1 MQEGS
6 GWIDNSCAAAPVL
19 KNHVDQ
25 AMGWV
30 PADLVIRNVAILDIV
45 TGRLNRGDIAICG
58 RFVVGGYDEYRGETE
73 IHGSGLYAVPG
84 FIDTHVHVE
93 SSLVLP
99 YEFER
104 MVLPRGT
111 TTAICDP
118 HEIANVLG
126 TAGLDFFLQSSAG
139 MFMDLR
145 VNLSSCVPA
154 TRIGTSGA
162 ILGAMDLA
170 PYASRAHGLAEVMSL
185 ADILDTDPDMMDK
198 LNLFWNRHVDGHMPG
213 IGREPAHG
221 RMLNMLAAVNIKT
234 DHESTTMQEALAKQ
248 ERGIRILIREGTGC
262 KNLEALMPFITTAN
276 SFTTAFCTDDFHP
289 ADVVRDGH
297 LDYVIRKAIALY
309 NPEHNGAD
317 RRQHLVN
324 VYRMASFAAAQIF
337 GFNQGLNR
345 RGEIVPGALADIVL
359 LRDLETC
366 DVASVVKAGRP
377 VTEELFRT
385 RPAITPVGHDS
396 VNIRTV
402 TAADFQLKSANPE
415 VVVMGVIPDNV
426 LTSAL
431 HARLEI
437 RDGELCADPTRDIL
451 KAAVLERHGRS
462 AGNIGIGFVSGF
474 QLQKGAIAST
484 VGHDDHNITVVGVK
498 DQDMAIAV
506 NALKAM
512 GGGYVVVD
520 DGRIAAS
527 LPLPVAGLMSET
539 SFEET
544 ACREEEI
551 RKAARALLHDGV
563 AGLPQPL
570 ISTSFLSLSVIP
582 DVRLCDAGL
591 TRNDG
596 TGPRLVWDQRKNAPK
611 EPESAL

>member
-1 MQEGS
+1 
-6 GWIDNSCAAAPVL
+6 
-19 KNHVDQ
+19 
-25 AMGWV
+25 
-30 PADLVIRNVAILDIV
+30 
-45 TGRLNRGDIAICG
+45 
-58 RFVVGGYDEYRGETE
+58 
-73 IHGSGLYAVPG
+73 VPG

-126 TAGLDFFLQSSAG
+126 TPGLDFFLQSSAG
-139 MFMDLR
+139 MVMDLR

-162 ILGAMDLA
+162 VLGAPELA
-170 PYASRAHGLAEVMSL
+170 LYASQAHGLAEVMSL

-198 LNLFWNRHVDGHMPG
+198 LNLFWDRHVDGHMPG
-213 IGREPAHG
+213 IGREAAHR
-221 RMLNMLAAVNIKT
+221 RMLNALAAVNIKT

-276 SFTTAFCTDDFHP
+276 SFTAAFCTDDFHP

-309 NPEHNGAD
+309 RTDHHGAD
-317 RRQHLVN
+317 RWQHIVN

-337 GFNQGLNR
+337 GFNQQGLNR
-345 RGEIVPGALADIVL
+345 RGEVVPGALADIVL
-359 LRDLETC
+359 LREIETC

-377 VTEELFRT
+377 VTEHLFRT
-385 RPAITPVGHDS
+385 RPTITPVGHDS
-396 VNIRTV
+396 VKIRTV

-415 VVVMGVIPDNV
+415 VVVIGVIPDNV
-426 LTSAL
+426 LTSAI

-437 RDGELCADPTRDIL
+437 RDGELCADSTRDIL

-474 QLQKGAIAST
+474 QLQRGAIAST

-520 DGRIAAS
+520 DGGVVAS

-551 RKAARALLHDGV
+551 RTTARALLNDGV

-582 DVRLCDAGL
+582 DARLCDAGL

-596 TGPRLVWDQRKNAPK
+596 TGPRLVWDQRRNAPR
-611 EPESAL
+611 EP

>member
-1 MQEGS
+1 MS
-6 GWIDNSCAAAPVL
+6 FVIDDGIPAGPVL
-19 KNHVDQ
+19 KNHIDQ
-25 AMGWV
+25 AMGRV
-30 PADLVIRNVAILDIV
+30 PADLVIRNVSIVDIL
-45 TGRLNRGDIAICG
+45 TGRIKQGDIAICG
-58 RFVVGGYDEYRGETE
+58 RFVVGVYEEYQGRAEMDGA
-73 IHGSGLYAVPG
+73 GLYAVPG

-93 SSLVLP
+93 SSLVQP

-111 TTAICDP
+111 TTAVCDP
-118 HEIANVLG
+118 HEMANVMG
-126 TAGLDFFLQSSAG
+126 TPALDFFLQSSAG
-139 MFMDLR
+139 MVMDLK

-154 TRIGTSGA
+154 TEIGTSGA
-162 ILGAMDLA
+162 VMGAADLA

-185 ADILDTDPDMMDK
+185 PAIVETDPDMMNK
-198 LNLFWNRHVDGHMPG
+198 LNLFWNRHIDGHMPG
-213 IGREPAHG
+213 IGREATHG
-221 RMLNMLAAVNIKT
+221 RMLNALAAVNIKT

-262 KNLEALMPFITTAN
+262 KNLEALMPFITLAN

-289 ADVVRDGH
+289 ADIVRDGH

-309 NPEHNGAD
+309 NPDQNGAD
-317 RRQHLVN
+317 RQQHIIN
-324 VYRMASFAAAQIF
+324 VYRMASLAAAQIF
-337 GFNQGLNR
+337 GLNQGGLNR

-366 DVASVVKAGRP
+366 KVASVIKAGRP

-385 RPAITPVGHDS
+385 RPAITPAGHNS
-396 VNIRTV
+396 VNMRTI
-402 TAADFQLKSANPE
+402 TAADFKSMSDNPE
-415 VVVMGVIPDNV
+415 VVVIGVIPDNV
-426 LTSAL
+426 LTSAVP
-431 HARLEI
+431 ARLEI
-437 RDGELCADPTRDIL
+437 RDGELCADPSRDIL

-474 QLQKGAIAST
+474 QLKKGAIAST

-498 DQDMAIAV
+498 DEDMAVAV

-520 DGRIAAS
+520 DGRIVAS
-527 LPLPVAGLMSET
+527 MPLPLAGLMSET

-544 ACREEEI
+544 ARREENI
-551 RKAARALLHDGV
+551 RRAAGTLAHDGV
-563 AGLPQPL
+563 RGLPQPL
-570 ISTSFLSLSVIP
+570 ISLAFISLSVIP
-582 DVRLCDAGL
+582 DARLCDAGL

-596 TGPRLVWDQRKNAPK
+596 TGPRLVGDQRRD
-611 EPESAL
+611 ALARRSPVK